1 MRYSFKI
8 ILLIFLVITSCKTQ
22 KNVTEIN
29 TLEVVSPKE
38 LINDYYSRAFKKET
52 ISANLNANYKDS
64 KSTVSFD
71 IKLRIEKNK
80 AIWMSATKLGF
91 PVAKMLI
98 TPTSVR
104 YYEKLDKTYFDGD
117 FSLLSSWLGSELDF
131 EKVQNLLI
139 GQSVLNL
146 KDGKYD
152 VRIVNNSYEL
162 KPKQNNELFGILFL
176 LNPGNFKLD
185 GQEIRN
191 LKKEQLLSISYPN
204 YNEIE
209 GEQFPKKIDIKVIEK
224 AKLTSIN
231 IEYKSVEFNNNLT
244 FPFEIPTGY
253 KKISLK

>member
-1 MRYSFKI
+1 MRYSLKMM
-8 ILLIFLVITSCKTQ
+8 LLIFLVITSCKTK
-22 KNVTEIN
+22 KNVTEI
-29 TLEVVSPKE
+29 TTIEVVSPKE
-38 LINDYYSRAFKKET
+38 LINDYYSRTFKKET
-52 ISANLNANYKDS
+52 ISANLNANYEDS

-131 EKVQNLLI
+131 QKVQNLLI

-176 LNPGNFKLD
+176 MNPVNFKLD

>member
-1 MRYSFKI
+1 MRYSLKI
-8 ILLIFLVITSCKTQ
+8 ILLIFLVITSCKTK
-22 KNVTEIN
+22 KNVTEI
-29 TLEVVSPKE
+29 TTIEVVSPKE
-38 LINDYYSRAFKKET
+38 LINDYYSRTFKKET
-52 ISANLNANYKDS
+52 ISANLNANYEDS

-131 EKVQNLLI
+131 QKVQNLLI

-176 LNPGNFKLD
+176 MNPVNFKLD

>member
-1 MRYSFKI
+1 MRYSLKI
-8 ILLIFLVITSCKTQ
+8 MLLIFLVITSCKTK
-22 KNVTEIN
+22 KNVTEI
-29 TLEVVSPKE
+29 TTIEVVSPKE
-38 LINDYYSRAFKKET
+38 LINDYYSRTFKKET
-52 ISANLNANYKDS
+52 ISANLNANYEDS

-131 EKVQNLLI
+131 QKVQNLLI

-162 KPKQNNELFGILFL
+162 KPKQNNELIGILFL
-176 LNPGNFKLD
+176 MNPVNFKLD